1 MYNKYIKRIIDIV
14 VSAIALI
21 VFFPICIII
30 SIMIKLIDKN
40 HAIYTQNRT
49 GLHGINFKIYKF
61 TTMKNGE
68 VTKIR

>member
-21 VFFPICIII
+21 VLSPICILV

-40 HAIYTQNRT
+40 PILYTQDRT
-49 GLHGINFKIYKF
+49 GLHGKNFKIYKF